1 MTTWR
6 KVTEVSALRNAW
18 NVVLRND
25 LADGVQSRATA
36 RFADAL
42 GENLERISDALRDGS
57 YRPDGYASFQIPKGS
72 GGVRAIDV
80 PSVRDRV
87 VERSLLALLTKRLDP
102 LMGPCSYAYRPGISV
117 IDAVQAVARMRDTG
131 KRYVARTDIHDFFP
145 SIPRE
150 RVRRLVHAAGL
161 EEPAEALLLRL
172 INRTLP
178 PRAKSPRPDAG
189 LPQGSPLSPVL
200 ANLVLAQL
208 DIDIASHGFPVVR
221 YADDLIIG
229 ATSERE
235 AWEAMRVASDAAKR
249 LDLKT
254 GSAKSEVNSFDEGFT
269 YLGEDF
275 GPRYPPVL
283 TSARMQVPDRK
294 IVYVG
299 LQGSLVFLKGGR
311 LKVRT
316 RHDQVILD
324 VPSSEVRRIVVL
336 GSVGVTSGVRAWALG
351 RGVEIIHLSRR
362 GSYLGH
368 TVNLGAGLRV
378 ERIRAQLEFSDD
390 TARRIGLARRMV
402 ESKVRQQRAVLVTL
416 LRREAADECRRAL
429 SVMELAERNV
439 AQAETIDVVLGL
451 EGSAAAAYFSAIGQL
466 VPEDMRFTVR
476 SRRPPKDVLNSAL
489 SYGYALLEAE
499 CVGALAAVGL
509 EPNIGVLHTS
519 RGKRPALA
527 LDLMEDFRP
536 LVVDQVV
543 LDLARRR
550 QLRPEFGQPDAGTGG
565 VYLTRAGKSALID
578 GYERR
583 MLHRARNCVPDHS
596 GTLRSALRRQAELLA
611 ATIGGS
617 EEAYA
622 GTSWRP

>member
-1 MTTWR
+1 MSSWR
-6 KVTEVSALRNAW
+6 EITEVSALRNAW

-25 LADGVQSRATA
+25 LADGEQSRAGE
-36 RFADAL
+36 RFADSL
-42 GENLERISDALRDGS
+42 GENLERISGTLRDGS
-57 YRPDGYASFQIPKGS
+57 YRPDPYTSFQIPKRS
-72 GGVRAIDV
+72 GGNRAIDV

-87 VERSLLALLTKRLDP
+87 VERSLLMALTPRLDP

-117 IDAVQAVARMRDTG
+117 IDAIQAVARMRDAG
-131 KRYVARTDIHDFFP
+131 KAYIARTDVHDFFP

-150 RVRRLVHAAGL
+150 RVRRLVHAIGL
-161 EEPAEALLLRL
+161 EAEVESLLLRL
-172 INRTLP
+172 LARPLP
-178 PRAKSPRPDAG
+178 PRAKSPRPDTG

-208 DIDIASHGFPVVR
+208 DLEIAGHGFPVVR
-221 YADDLIIG
+221 YADDLAIG
-229 ATSERE
+229 ASSHSE
-235 AWEAMRVASDAAKR
+235 AWEAMRVASDAAGR

-254 GSAKSEVNSFDEGFT
+254 GSAKSEVSSFEEGFT
-269 YLGEDF
+269 FLGEDF

-283 TSARMQVPDRK
+283 VSARMQLPDRK
-294 IVYVG
+294 IVYAG
-299 LQGSLVFLKGGR
+299 LQGSFMFLKAGR
-311 LKVRT
+311 LRVRT
-316 RHDQVILD
+316 KHDQVILD

-351 RGVEIIHLSRR
+351 QGVEIVHLSRR
-362 GSYLGH
+362 GGYLGH
-368 TVNLGAGLRV
+368 TVNLGGSLRV
-378 ERIRAQLEFSDD
+378 ERIRAQLAFSEDRD
-390 TARRIGLARRMV
+390 RRIALARLMV

-416 LRREAADECRRAL
+416 LRREAADECRGAL
-429 SVMELAERNV
+429 SVMELAERSL
-439 AQAETIDVVLGL
+439 AEADSIDMIMGL
-451 EGSAAAAYFSAIGQL
+451 EGSAAAAYFKAIGQL
-466 VPEDMRFTVR
+466 VPEDMRFNAR

-499 CVGALAAVGL
+499 CVGALTAVGL

-550 QLRPEFGQPDAGTGG
+550 QLRPEFGQPDSGAGG
-565 VYLTRAGKSALID
+565 VHLTRAGKAALID

-583 MLHRARNCVPDHS
+583 MLHRAGNCVPDHR
-596 GTLRSALRRQAELLA
+596 GTLRSALHRQAELLA

-617 EEAYA
+617 DSGYV